1 MAKKR
6 GPKKKAGQGQAKET
20 DLVLKGY
27 EKFLGEL
34 KERIRVGAAQSSGL
48 GQPRARPS
56 LLADWRDILTR

>member
-34 KERIRVGAAQSSGL
+34 KERIRSAQLKSSGL